1 MFGRKNDGVED
12 LIEVPR
18 GRPMVVK
25 ALDPEKKVA
34 QLSSARMKAA
44 HTDAGSDKPRE
55 GHKTDGYHDIKR
67 QLFGALIEII
77 DVSQL
82 AKMDAARAR
91 TEISD
96 VVSEIVSA

>member
-1 MFGRKNDGVED
+1 MFGRKTDGVEG

-18 GRPMVVK
+18 GPPVAK
-25 ALDPEKKVA
+25 ALDPDKQVA
-34 QLSSARMKAA
+34 QLSSARVQAT
-44 HTDAGSDKPRE
+44 HNDTGSDKPRE
-55 GHKTDGYHDIKR
+55 GHRTDEYHDIKR

>member
-1 MFGRKNDGVED
+1 MFGRKNDAVED

-34 QLSSARMKAA
+34 HLSSARVKAT

-55 GHKTDGYHDIKR
+55 GHKTDEYHDIKR
-67 QLFGALIEII
+67 QLFGALARRQFRLHDVREIR
-77 DVSQL
+77 SH
-82 AKMDAARAR
+82 ARR
-91 TEISD
+91 PGFGSP
-96 VVSEIVSA
+96 